1 MNARSLDLLNY
12 AKSKLRM
19 DVPGVEQEGQRPD
32 EHDNSNVVVG
42 DQTGDHEND
51 AINTSENNYS
61 GSNSTSDTMVVV
73 VNTQQATNRKDT
85 AAAAEQTFNTIV
97 NNSGLSSTLSNAN
110 PNNKGQARRSAKQRI
125 NEESNYGELS
135 SGREDMFND
144 EDDDDDDED
153 GDDGFERKKSGSLSL
168 RSLLKRV
175 SNMTRSKRQQ
185 RRVNNKNKQVS
196 FIILLCYIKLWVVKI
211 HFQIRLSHK
220 D

>member
-42 DQTGDHEND
+42 DQTADHEND

-73 VNTQQATNRKDT
+73 VNTQQATNRNAKDT
-85 AAAAEQTFNTIV
+85 VAAAEQTFNTIV

-110 PNNKGQARRSAKQRI
+110 PNNKAQARRSAKQRI

-144 EDDDDDDED
+144 EDDDDDDDED

-196 FIILLCYIKLWVVKI
+196 FIILLYYIKLKG
-211 HFQIRLSHK
+211 S
-220 D
+220 